1 MARPKKIKTR
11 EELFMKLLAEY
22 EESEETVIGEFSGN
36 MRESRKRLTEEIEWY
51 KSKWQ
56 RLKEVQDE

>member
-1 MARPKKIKTR
+1 MGKPKKIKTR
-11 EELFMKLLAEY
+11 EELFMKLLTEY

-36 MRESRKRLTEEIEWY
+36 MRESGKRLTEEIEWY
-51 KSKWQ
+51 KSEWQ

>member
-1 MARPKKIKTR
+1 MGRPKKIKTR

-36 MRESRKRLTEEIEWY
+36 MRESRKRLTEEIERY
-51 KSKWQ
+51 KSEWQ

>member
-11 EELFMKLLAEY
+11 EELFMKQLADY

-36 MRESRKRLTEEIEWY
+36 MREGIKRLTEEIEWY
-51 KSKWQ
+51 KSDWQ
-56 RLKEVQDE
+56 RLKEALDE